1 VASAGVLK
9 QVVYAGASVL
19 SFKFALIA
27 MIVFLVVAFVLPL
40 LAFAPVL
47 LALKRRGLTLYG
59 ALISRHNLAFERK
72 WCSGTSD
79 EPLLGSPD
87 ASSLADLSASY
98 SMVKAIRPM
107 PLSKEGLMP
116 LLVAAVLPIA
126 AVAATQVPFKQLLAA
141 LKGLLLL

>member
-1 VASAGVLK
+1 
-9 QVVYAGASVL
+9 
-19 SFKFALIA
+19 

-72 WCSGTSD
+72 WCAGVGD

-87 ASSLADLSASY
+87 ASSLGDRSASY
-98 SMVKAIRPM
+98 ALVRAMKPM
-107 PLSKEGLMP
+107 PLSKEGLLP
-116 LLVAAVLPIA
+116 LLVAAVLPVA
-126 AVAATQVPFKQLLAA
+126 SVAATQVPFKQILAA